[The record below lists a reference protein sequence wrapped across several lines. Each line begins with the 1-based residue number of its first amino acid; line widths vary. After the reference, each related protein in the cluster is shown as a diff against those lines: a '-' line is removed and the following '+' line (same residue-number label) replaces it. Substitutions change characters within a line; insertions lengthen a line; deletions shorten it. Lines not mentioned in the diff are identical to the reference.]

1 MKRILRVF
9 PRRTSA
15 TPDDDLV
22 VIGDPLLW
30 DIEADEVH
38 ISITFTWDILEGK
51 RLCRAWSKRNKNVH
65 LGGPAFAYVRRE
77 FTPGLYLRPGITI
90 TSRGCVRNCD
100 HCFVPEREGPIRTIA
115 INDGTEV
122 LDNNLLACPREHV
135 EAVMDMLS
143 RQKSRIRF
151 TGGIDARLVRP
162 WWTKLL
168 SGIRTEALFTAYDST
183 DQKSALKR
191 AIPMLLESGLTRRE
205 LGCYVLVG
213 YKQDTLTE
221 ADKRLRFVWGLGAM
235 PFAIYYQP
243 KTAKKKR
250 IPPRSWGPFMKQWS
264 RPAII
269 KSRMKHEKIMAQQ
282 KDSAPSENAAPREKL
297 VESKAV

>member
-1 MKRILRVF
+1 MKKILRVF

-22 VIGDPLLW
+22 IIGDPLLW

-38 ISITFTWDILEGK
+38 ISVTFTWDILEGK
-51 RLCRAWSKRNKNVH
+51 RLSRAWSKRNKNVH
-65 LGGPAFAYVRRE
+65 LGGPAFSYVPRE
-77 FTPGLYLRPGITI
+77 FTPGLYLKPGITI
-90 TSRGCVRNCD
+90 TSRGCIRNCD

-115 INDGTEV
+115 INDGTEL
-122 LDNNLLACPREHV
+122 LDNNLLACPRGHI

-143 RQKSRIRF
+143 RQKKRIRF
-151 TGGIDARLVRP
+151 TGGIDARLVMP

-168 SGIRTEALFTAYDST
+168 SGVRTEALFTAYDSVEQ
-183 DQKSALKR
+183 QKDLRR
-191 AIPMLLESGLTRRE
+191 AVPMLLESGLTRRE

-213 YKQDTLTE
+213 YKQDTIAE
-221 ADKRLRFVWGLGAM
+221 ADKRLRFVWDLGAM
-235 PFAIYYQP
+235 PFAIYFQP

-250 IPPRSWGPFMKQWS
+250 IPPKSWGPFIKQWS

-269 KSRMKHEKIMAQQ
+269 KTRMKDEAVQAKA
-282 KDSAPSENAAPREKL
+282 KDSSH
-297 VESKAV
+297 S